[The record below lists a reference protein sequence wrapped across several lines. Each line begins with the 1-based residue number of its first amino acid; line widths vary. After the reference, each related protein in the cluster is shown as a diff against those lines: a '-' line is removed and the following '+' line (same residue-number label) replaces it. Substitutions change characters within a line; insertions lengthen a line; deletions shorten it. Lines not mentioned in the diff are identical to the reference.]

1 MIGKSIMIMIKF
13 NKYLLNGKR
22 EFVKCC
28 KLLRGNIFSY

>member
-1 MIGKSIMIMIKF
+1 MLGKSIMIKF

-28 KLLRGNIFSY
+28 ESLRDNIFGY